1 MRPVAKS
8 QSVSLN
14 EDTVKQVV
22 LSASDADG
30 NNLTF
35 SIVTPPAHGTLT
47 GTLPNVTYR
56 PAANYNGP
64 DSFTFRASDGSLT
77 SNIAT
82 VSLTVAPV
90 NDAPVALAAKHSTPR
105 NVAITRQAGATDV
118 DGNALTYAITT
129 QPTKGT
135 LTLNAAT
142 GMFTYK
148 PAAGKTGA
156 DFFQFRV
163 NDGTTNS
170 SPARVDIQIQ

>member
-1 MRPVAKS
+1 M
-8 QSVSLN
+8 
-14 EDTVKQVV
+14 
-22 LSASDADG
+22 
-30 NNLTF
+30 
-35 SIVTPPAHGTLT
+35 TPPAHGTLT

-64 DSFTFRASDGSLT
+64 DSFKFRASDGSLV
-77 SNIAT
+77 SNTAT
-82 VSLTVAPV
+82 VSITVAPV
-90 NDAPVALAAKHSTPR
+90 NDAPVALAARYSTPR
-105 NVAITRQAGATDV
+105 NIAITRQAGATDV